1 MPSMESQMGRMRTK
15 ADHSSMTQQE
25 ANIQSILDLV
35 VTNDDLLN
43 KFYDVIFNSENQTLK
58 LPQVNSGDNKR

>member
-1 MPSMESQMGRMRTK
+1 MNAAE
-15 ADHSSMTQQE
+15 QQE

-35 VTNDDLLN
+35 VSNDDLLN
-43 KFYDVIFNSENQTLK
+43 KFYDIIFNPENQALK